1 MPEHDRK
8 EGGEQQSGG
17 FLGGFGKK
25 LNEIA
30 GGGTSGEQKE
40 DQLDKAVDWVQEH
53 VLKEGQQSNESA
65 QEQFKDEQIS
75 DFIRSQYKNATG
87 KDFPVADK
95 S

>member
-1 MPEHDRK
+1 MTYHR
-8 EGGEQQSGG
+8 SH
-17 FLGGFGKK
+17 
-25 LNEIA
+25 IA
-30 GGGTSGEQKE
+30 
-40 DQLDKAVDWVQEH
+40 AVDWVQEN
-53 VLKEGQQSNESA
+53 VLKQGQQSNESA